1 MEPVTDPL
9 HYPLMQPSSLYHTCR
24 SVLDGMAAVPG
35 LLPYLDNETTTQQHN
50 DPLSKLW
57 SICRQGSNLCLLF
70 NTLRSDTPIKLQ
82 QNDGTSMKPKAC
94 VYHFIIACRDHLK
107 LPEDQLF
114 TVTDLYQDDTNGFV
128 KVVNTV
134 NHLLELLEDGGM
146 ILIQRSS
153 PHPISYSDQ
162 PKSTRDKVVAELL
175 ETERKYVHDLEK
187 LQHCMRQAQTQQVL
201 SPDTLHQLFGN
212 LNALVDFQRWFL
224 VFAESNADRAPE
236 EQRFGQLFIQQENA
250 FSVYEPFCANFQ
262 TAQCLVVQEATK
274 LQQLTDITNPAYE
287 LPSLLIKPV
296 QRVCKYPL
304 LVQELLKATP
314 EDWEF
319 YEETKL
325 GLEAIQRV
333 AAKIN
338 ETKRRQENQLLAEDL
353 KRRVVDNRH
362 HCDIPGCGQ
371 LLLHERVVLYR
382 NEVDHDVLLY
392 LFEKALLICMDEKD
406 INKKNAAKG
415 SKKKSKMSKDGP
427 GLVIRGQISLSQ
439 IAQASDISHD
449 SQHALKLF
457 WSERDQRSC
466 SFTITNCVLKFRNE
480 ELLKQWNAALDKLI
494 KIDKRLS
501 RESRAAAEALV
512 RKHQPEMASSAG
524 IWEGAH
530 QLPEEYSS
538 DIDFSHIQRSTN
550 SSDEDD
556 TGLQGRL
563 RSHSHHAVS
572 HRQHTRT
579 GSKSSASMPPTSNSN
594 DRRHQYYTATMPGMS
609 LPPLPRDTLAGEF
622 SPLSYP
628 SSPLTG
634 SFPSTPSISN
644 RTSTCSAGSGQQT
657 PQRNRTANELSSLLT
672 GPMFLENED
681 EDDFCRAI
689 TAPFMQEARYRSQ
702 SSPDIASF
710 EQGEPAMTI
719 NSRTLYHV
727 DPKSNSSFANHHNEP
742 HDGTTRMAPSDSN
755 MVATAEGDDEE
766 AHDRRPLV
774 IKAKL
779 NYMNDLYVIKVP
791 ICASYNDLMERIQRK
806 VQSKHQFTLKY
817 QDEDGDLVIMS
828 SDEDVQ
834 IGFESRG
841 TSNTVQI
848 HVIH

>member
-1 MEPVTDPL
+1 
-9 HYPLMQPSSLYHTCR
+9 
-24 SVLDGMAAVPG
+24 MAAVPR
-35 LLPYLDNETTTQQHN
+35 LLPYLDNETTSTQHN

-57 SICRQGSNLCLLF
+57 SICRQGSSLCHLF
-70 NTLRSDTPIKLQ
+70 NTLRPDIPIKLQ
-82 QNDGTSMKPKAC
+82 QEDGTCIKPKAC

-153 PHPISYSDQ
+153 PHPTNYSDQ
-162 PKSTRDKVVAELL
+162 PKSTRDKVVSELL

-212 LNALVDFQRWFL
+212 LNALVNFQRWFL

-250 FSVYEPFCANFQ
+250 FTVYEPFCANFQ
-262 TAQCLVVQEATK
+262 TAQCLVVQEANK

-314 EDWEF
+314 EDWTF

-353 KRRVVDNRH
+353 QRRVVDNRH

-371 LLLHERVVLYR
+371 LLLHERSVLHR

-406 INKKNAAKG
+406 VSKKNAAKG
-415 SKKKSKMSKDGP
+415 SKKKSKPSKEGL
-427 GLVIRGQISLSQ
+427 GLVIRGQINLSQ

-449 SQHALKLF
+449 GHHALKLF

-480 ELLKQWNAALDKLI
+480 ELLKQWNTALDKLI
-494 KIDKRLS
+494 KIEKRLS
-501 RESRAAAEALV
+501 
-512 RKHQPEMASSAG
+512 Q
-524 IWEGAH
+524 
-530 QLPEEYSS
+530 YSINDVDLS
-538 DIDFSHIQRSTN
+538 THILQRSTN

-556 TGLQGRL
+556 TGMQGRL
-563 RSHSHHAVS
+563 RSHSHHTLS
-572 HRQHTRT
+572 NRQQHTRT

-594 DRRHQYYTATMPGMS
+594 DRRHLHYTATMPGMT

-628 SSPLTG
+628 STPLTG

-657 PQRNRTANELSSLLT
+657 PQRNRTTNELSSLLT
-672 GPMFLENED
+672 GQVFLENQD

-689 TAPFMQEARYRSQ
+689 TAPFMQETRYRSQ

-710 EQGEPAMTI
+710 EQEEPAMTI

-727 DPKSNSSFANHHNEP
+727 EPKNNSYITNRHHEP
-742 HDGTTRMAPSDSN
+742 EDASVVED
-755 MVATAEGDDEE
+755 GDDDQ
-766 AHDRRPLV
+766 DRRPLV
-774 IKAKL
+774 MKAKL

-791 ICASYNDLMERIQRK
+791 VCASYNDLMERIQRK
-806 VQSKHQFTLKY
+806 VQSQHRFTLKY
-817 QDEDGDLVIMS
+817 QDEDGDLVTMN

-834 IGFESRG
+834 MGFESRG
-841 TSNTVQI
+841 ASNTVHI